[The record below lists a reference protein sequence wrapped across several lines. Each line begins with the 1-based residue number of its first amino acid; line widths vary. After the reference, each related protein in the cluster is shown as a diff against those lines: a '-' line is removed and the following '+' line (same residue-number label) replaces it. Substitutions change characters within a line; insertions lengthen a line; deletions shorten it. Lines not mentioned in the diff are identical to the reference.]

1 MLGKKLKDTSMMAT
15 TTESTPAKDFT
26 KIYTQARRAEEEIKS
41 LTLDQRIL
49 FIDKLQ
55 KVLIKKQDKVIEFL
69 QKETFKSP
77 TDIMTSEIYGPI
89 DFLEYLKKN
98 VKNNLKDKKVP
109 TPMALM
115 GKKSMIIKEPV
126 GTVLLIAPWNYPF
139 FQAVVQS
146 ALSFICGNA
155 TIYKPSEVTPLKG
168 LVEEVFSEAGFHPH
182 WVQIVYGDADVGRK
196 LIDGRPDK
204 IFFTGS
210 VEAGKEI
217 MARAS
222 RNLIP
227 VELELGGKDPMI
239 VFDDADIHRTT
250 SGALWGGLIASGQS
264 CTSVE
269 RLMVH
274 EKIYPAFKEMLVKK
288 AKKIRVAF
296 KADPEVEIGPMV
308 TKEQVMVVRNHVED
322 ALAKGAKL
330 LTGENWDR
338 KSNEIPPII
347 LEGVTR
353 DMLVYDEETFG
364 PVIPIYSFKNEE
376 EAIKM
381 ANDSQFGLSVSIWS
395 KDLDRCMRIAKKIK
409 TGNVSINNVMLTEGN
424 ANLPFGGT
432 KNSGFGRYKGYMGFE
447 AFSNSKSILID
458 KNSSKVESQ
467 WFPFGKEKH
476 FHFKKLIAG
485 VYETRGIKGFFQF
498 IYHGLMLERVA
509 NKMSKKD

>member
-1 MLGKKLKDTSMMAT
+1 MITTNEPMGLNNSMNQNI
-15 TTESTPAKDFT
+15 DFK
-26 KIYTQARRAEEEIKS
+26 KIYSQAKKAEEEIRS
-41 LTLDQRIL
+41 LSLDQRIHFL
-49 FIDKLQ
+49 DKLQ
-55 KVLIKKQDKVIEFL
+55 KVLIKKQDKVTEYL
-69 QKETFKSP
+69 QNETFKSP
-77 TDIMTSEIYGPI
+77 TDILTSEIYGPI

-98 VKNNLKDKKVP
+98 TKQNLADKKVP

-115 GKKSMIIKEPV
+115 GKKSMIIKEAV

-146 ALSFICGNA
+146 ALSFVCGNA
-155 TIYKPSEVTPLKG
+155 TIFKPSEVTPLRG
-168 LVEEVFSEAGFHPH
+168 LVEEVFSEAGFQPH

-196 LIDGRPDK
+196 LIDARPDK

-222 RNLIP
+222 KNLIP

-239 VFDDADIHRTT
+239 VFEDANIHRTT

-274 EKIYPAFKEMLVKK
+274 ENIYAPFKEMLVKK
-288 AKKIRVAF
+288 AKKIRVGF
-296 KADPEVEIGPMV
+296 KKDPEVEIGPMV
-308 TKEQVMVVRNHVED
+308 TKEQVVIVKTHLED
-322 ALAKGAKL
+322 ALSKGAKL
-330 LTGENWDR
+330 LTGESWDR
-338 KSNEIPPII
+338 KSNEVPPLI
-347 LEGVTR
+347 LEGVTK

-364 PVIPIYSFKNEE
+364 PIIPIYPFKNEE

-395 KDLDRCMRIAKKIK
+395 KDLNRCMRVAKKIK

-432 KNSGFGRYKGYMGFE
+432 KNSGFGRYKGYLGFE

-467 WFPFGKEKH
+467 WFPFNKEKH
-476 FHFKKLIAG
+476 MHFKKLILG
-485 VYETRGIKGFFQF
+485 VYEVRGLKGFFQF
-498 IYHGLMLERVA
+498 LFHGLSLESLA
-509 NKMSKKD
+509 NKMSKKE

>member
-1 MLGKKLKDTSMMAT
+1 MKKNEDLIMMST
-15 TTESTPAKDFT
+15 TTETSPLKDYSRIF
-26 KIYTQARRAEEEIKS
+26 TQAKKAEEEIKALS
-41 LTLDQRIL
+41 LNQRIM

-55 KVLIKKQDKVIEFL
+55 KVLLKKQDKVMEYL
-69 QKETFKSP
+69 QNETFKSP
-77 TDIMTSEIYGPI
+77 TDLITSEIYGPI

-98 VKNNLKDKKVP
+98 VQKNLMDKKVP
-109 TPMALM
+109 TPIALM
-115 GKKSMIIKEPV
+115 GKKSLIIKEPL

-146 ALSFICGNA
+146 SLSFICGNA
-155 TIYKPSEVTPLKG
+155 TIFKPSEVTPLKG
-168 LVEEVFSEAGFHPH
+168 LVEEVFAEAGFHPS
-182 WVQIVYGDADVGRK
+182 WVQIVYGDANVGRA

-210 VEAGKEI
+210 VEAGREI

-222 RNLIP
+222 KNLIP

-239 VFDDADIHRTT
+239 VFEDANIHRTT

-269 RLMVH
+269 RLMVQ
-274 EKIYPAFKEMLVKK
+274 EKIYPIFKDMLVKK

-296 KADPEVEIGPMV
+296 KKEPEVEIGPMV
-308 TKEQVMVVRNHVED
+308 TKEQVVIVRNHLED
-322 ALAKGAKL
+322 ALAKGAKQ

-353 DMLVYDEETFG
+353 DMMVYDEETFG
-364 PVIPIYSFKNEE
+364 PIIPIYSFKNEE
-376 EAIKM
+376 DAVKM

-395 KDLDRCMRIAKKIK
+395 KDLKRCMRVARRIK

-458 KNSSKVESQ
+458 KNSSKIESQ
-467 WFPFGKEKH
+467 WFPYNKEKH
-476 FHFKKLIAG
+476 NHFKNLILA
-485 VYETRGIKGFFQF
+485 VYEIRGLKGFFQF
-498 IYHGLMLERVA
+498 LYHGLSLERLA
-509 NKMSKKD
+509 NKLGKEN

>member
-1 MLGKKLKDTSMMAT
+1 MI
-15 TTESTPAKDFT
+15 STNEPMGLNNTMNENKDFK
-26 KIYTQARRAEEEIKS
+26 KIYLQAKKAEGQIS
-41 LTLDQRIL
+41 ALTLAQRIQYV
-49 FIDKLQ
+49 DHLQ
-55 KVLIKKQDKVIEFL
+55 KVLVKKQDKVIEYL
-69 QKETFKSP
+69 QNETFKSP
-77 TDIMTSEIYGPI
+77 TDILTSEIYGPI

-98 VKNNLKDKKVP
+98 CEKNLADKKVP

-115 GKKSMIIKEPV
+115 GKKSMILKEPV

-155 TIYKPSEVTPLKG
+155 TIFKPSEVTPLKG
-168 LVEEVFSEAGFHPH
+168 LVEEVFSEAGFDPY
-182 WVQIVYGDADVGRK
+182 WVQIVYGDANVGRK
-196 LIDGRPDK
+196 LIDGCPDK

-210 VEAGKEI
+210 VDAGKEI
-217 MARAS
+217 MAQAS

-239 VFDDADIHRTT
+239 VFEDANIHRTT

-274 EKIYPAFKEMLVKK
+274 EKIYAPFKEMLVNK
-288 AKKIRVAF
+288 AKKIRVGF
-296 KADPEVEIGPMV
+296 KKDPEVEIGPMV
-308 TKEQVMVVRNHVED
+308 TKEQVGIVRSHLED

-330 LTGENWDR
+330 LTGESWDR
-338 KSNEIPPII
+338 KSNVVPPLI

-364 PVIPIYSFKNEE
+364 PIIPLYSFKIEE
-376 EAIKM
+376 EAIKI

-395 KDLDRCMRIAKKIK
+395 KDLKRCMRVARKIK

-476 FHFKKLIAG
+476 MHFKNLILG
-485 VYETRGIKGFFQF
+485 VYGVRGIKGFLLFL
-498 IYHGLMLERVA
+498 YHGLSLESLA

>member
-1 MLGKKLKDTSMMAT
+1 MSTNEPTKTNHSSTENKDYSNIYRQAKMA
-15 TTESTPAKDFT
+15 E
-26 KIYTQARRAEEEIKS
+26 QEIKS
-41 LTLDQRIL
+41 LTLDQRISFL
-49 FIDKLQ
+49 DKLQ
-55 KVLIKKQDKVIEFL
+55 KVLIKKQDKVIEYL
-69 QKETFKSP
+69 QNETFKSP
-77 TDIMTSEIYGPI
+77 TDILTSEIYGPI
-89 DFLEYLKKN
+89 DFLEYLKNNTKKN
-98 VKNNLKDKKVP
+98 LADKKVP

-115 GKKSMIIKEPV
+115 GKKSMIIKESI

-146 ALSFICGNA
+146 ALSFVCGNA
-155 TIYKPSEVTPLKG
+155 TVFKPSEVTPLRG
-168 LVEEVFSEAGFHPH
+168 LVEEVFTEAGFKPY
-182 WVQIVYGDADVGRK
+182 WVQIVYGDANVGRK

-210 VEAGKEI
+210 VDAGKEI
-217 MARAS
+217 MAQAS
-222 RNLIP
+222 KNLIP

-239 VFDDADIHRTT
+239 VFEDANIHRAT

-274 EKIYPAFKEMLVKK
+274 ESIYAPFKEMLVKK
-288 AKKIRVAF
+288 AKKIRVGF
-296 KADPEVEIGPMV
+296 KKDPEVEIGPMV
-308 TKEQVMVVRNHVED
+308 TKEQVEIVRTHLED
-322 ALAKGAKL
+322 ALSKGAKL
-330 LTGENWDR
+330 LSGENWDK
-338 KSNEIPPII
+338 KSNVVPPLI
-347 LEGVTR
+347 LEGVTKE
-353 DMLVYDEETFG
+353 MLVYDEETFG
-364 PVIPIYSFKNEE
+364 PIIPIYPFKNEE
-376 EAIKM
+376 AAITM

-395 KDLDRCMRIAKKIK
+395 KDLKRCMRVAKNIK

-476 FHFKKLIAG
+476 AHFKKLISG
-485 VYETRGIKGFFQF
+485 VYEVRGIKGFLQF
-498 IYHGLMLERVA
+498 IFHGLSLESLA